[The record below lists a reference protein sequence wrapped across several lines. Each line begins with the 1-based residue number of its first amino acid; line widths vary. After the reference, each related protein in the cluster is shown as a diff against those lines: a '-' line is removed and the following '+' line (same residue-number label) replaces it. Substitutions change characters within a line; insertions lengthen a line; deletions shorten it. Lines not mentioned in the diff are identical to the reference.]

1 MAGVIPSTEFNEQI
15 KRVVRQTLRSS
26 VARGKEPRA
35 ARERG
40 LPWQWAITNAA
51 IPAASSG
58 LTSPGAGEVELL
70 SMDSDQD
77 LSRSGATFTGVNR
90 SESVSIAAHTLV
102 VIARFRGERII
113 VWADCAALAS
123 PPA

>member
-15 KRVVRQTLRSS
+15 KRVVRQTLREQ
-26 VARGKEPRA
+26 RGEGQGASGRP
-35 ARERG
+35 ERG

-58 LTSPGAGEVELL
+58 LTSPGSGEVELL
-70 SMDSDQD
+70 SMDSEQD
-77 LSRSGATFTGVNR
+77 LSRSGATFTGANR

-102 VIARFRGERII
+102 IVARFRGERII
-113 VWADCAALAS
+113 VWSDCAALAN

>member
-15 KRVVRQTLRSS
+15 KRVVRQTLREQ
-26 VARGKEPRA
+26 RGEGQGASGRP
-35 ARERG
+35 ERG

-58 LTSPGAGEVELL
+58 LTSPGTGEVELL
-70 SMDSDQD
+70 SMDSAQD
-77 LSRSGATFTGVNR
+77 LSRSGATFTGANR
-90 SESVSIAAHTLV
+90 SESVAIAAHTLV
-102 VIARFRGERII
+102 IIARFRGERII
-113 VWADCAALAS
+113 VWSDCAALAN